1 MINATDLLGSL
12 INSTMTKS
20 GPGRIDHTLGNQG
33 IGGQGGILGQILGGS
48 GGAGGGQGD
57 LLSTLTKMAGSMMG
71 GSPQAGHARSG
82 GTMPAPGGAPGGTD
96 LLGQLSSAI
105 FGGSGGSAR
114 GATGGGIMAV
124 LGGLALDAFRKMN
137 AGSPDSQGVTAQNID
152 ADDLSR
158 LIAGMRKPASRE
170 EEQQVQDIATLTLKA
185 MINAAKADGRI
196 DAEESRRIVG
206 KLKEDGITDEEERFI
221 VSEMQKPLDTDGIV
235 RAVPNQQVGAQIYA
249 ASLLAI
255 EVDTDAERRYMQDLA
270 SKLDLNSNVV
280 RYIQTS
286 VGMA

>member
-1 MINATDLLGSL
+1 M
-12 INSTMTKS
+12 
-20 GPGRIDHTLGNQG
+20 
-33 IGGQGGILGQILGGS
+33 
-48 GGAGGGQGD
+48 
-57 LLSTLTKMAGSMMG
+57 
-71 GSPQAGHARSG
+71 
-82 GTMPAPGGAPGGTD
+82 
-96 LLGQLSSAI
+96 
-105 FGGSGGSAR
+105 
-114 GATGGGIMAV
+114 
-124 LGGLALDAFRKMN
+124 
-137 AGSPDSQGVTAQNID
+137 
-152 ADDLSR
+152 
-158 LIAGMRKPASRE
+158 
-170 EEQQVQDIATLTLKA
+170 QDIATLTLKA